1 MAIPSNYKTGAV
13 DIGVNAYSKP
23 VNETA
28 VNALGSIFETLTKA
42 EKENRASSFK
52 EQERTYQREVEA
64 ELTAADKGIGL
75 FARGSRLELEA
86 QKRQLTDEENR
97 TLGQYKEAM
106 VSNEEAYAQGR
117 VAYRRYLLD
126 AQSRLRAAIT
136 NRPDLADE
144 FRRMS
149 VQELG
154 VDVGNA
160 AMQLWQE
167 DMEYLKASGKKETK
181 YKATD
186 VLTVGKNQLEALKS
200 ANSTQYEAVAAA
212 VLKANTM
219 AYSDPDT
226 AMALIE
232 AAVQQAAGND
242 PNITV
247 SADIKKTSRM
257 IDNIEQ
263 QVFMLGDLLRNQPDY
278 YNSNP
283 EAFEGLKQQYQTQRA
298 SLLATKRTLEGY
310 SNSYMGESA
319 QREIERIDN
328 ILATVM
334 KDESITPE
342 QLSSS
347 AKSVVLAAQTG
358 VDRVVA
364 TSVNNAVN
372 PAASD
377 EIKAVA
383 AAVAGAG
390 QAGLE
395 AKDYII
401 PSRQAA
407 RLADNRALGVA
418 VDALTSNVIGRNNVT
433 IDTFRRSAYDGIRT
447 LNNVSGA
454 AYYKYDTGQRDKS
467 GNPKLTY
474 IGIDGFYGRGSGAI
488 LKLAAA
494 TTETDEEA
502 GNGYLDDLIKY
513 GPPNS
518 KEVVT
523 YSVAMMITGAAAS
536 LFTDMLYALPTP
548 ELQAEFFNKYYPVDI
563 ASQIQSKQPFTSIPK
578 AFERKIVNGNKVEP
592 SKELASAINAWS
604 TNRAAS
610 YKDGFAAWNKLAG
623 FVVRNS
629 VATPPKADTKEP
641 KGFVDSAI
649 DAVTDVFK

>member
-42 EKENRASSFK
+42 EKENRSRSFR

-64 ELTAADKGIGL
+64 ELTDADKGIGL

-149 VQELG
+149 AQELG

-167 DMEYLKASGKKETK
+167 DMEYLKASGKKENK

-186 VLTVGKNQLEALKS
+186 VLTFGKNQLEALKLV
-200 ANSTQYEAVAAA
+200 NSPQYEAVSAA
-212 VLKANTM
+212 VLNANSI
-219 AYSDPDT
+219 AYSDPDSGM
-226 AMALIE
+226 AMIE
-232 AAVQQAAGND
+232 SAVQQAAGKD

-247 SADIKKTSRM
+247 AADIKKNSQLV
-257 IDNIEQ
+257 DNIEQ
-263 QVFMLGDLLRNQPDY
+263 QILGLSSLLRDNPDY

-298 SLLATKRTLEGY
+298 NLLAMQRKMTGY
-310 SNSYMGESA
+310 SNSYMGKDAEALGS
-319 QREIERIDN
+319 RINDL
-328 ILATVM
+328 ITTIM
-334 KDESITPE
+334 KDETITPE
-342 QLSSS
+342 QLSKNSQ
-347 AKSVVLAAQTG
+347 AVVLATGQG
-358 VDRVVA
+358 VDIAVA
-364 TSVNNAVN
+364 TSVNNGTN
-372 PAASD
+372 PAAS
-377 EIKAVA
+377 EQIKANAV
-383 AAVAGAG
+383 AVAGAG
-390 QAGLE
+390 QAGVTS
-395 AKDYII
+395 KDKTI
-401 PSRQAA
+401 PSRLAV
-407 RLADNRALGVA
+407 RLKDNRALGIA

-433 IDTFRRSAYDGIRT
+433 IDTFRRSANDGLLT
-447 LNNVSGA
+447 LYYVSSA
-454 AYYKYDTGQRDKS
+454 SYLKYDSGQRDES
-467 GNPKLTY
+467 GNPKY
-474 IGIDGFYGRGSGAI
+474 MRIGMDGYYGRGSGAI

-513 GPPNS
+513 GPENAKS
-518 KEVVT
+518 TAT
-523 YSVAMMITGAAAS
+523 YSVAMMLSGANS
-536 LFTDMLYALPTP
+536 SMFVDMLYSLPTP
-548 ELQAEFFNKYYPVDI
+548 ELQAEFQAKYYPVDVAGQI
-563 ASQIQSKQPFTSIPK
+563 AAGVPFTSIPK
-578 AFERKIVNGNKVEP
+578 NIERRVVDGKKVEP
-592 SKELASAINAWS
+592 SKELANAVSAWG
-604 TNRAAS
+604 TNRTAS
-610 YKDGFAAWNKLAG
+610 YKDGFTAWSKLAG

-629 VATPPKADTKEP
+629 VPVPPKAPKTES